1 MLDDYGNW
9 DPPIWFGIL
18 ALYILPIF
26 LCFFSCKKY
35 KRKPIPSILISISYT
50 TICWAFI
57 LSWFFA
63 MAMSVLLLKELGFIP
78 EWICVVLGIGVVG
91 VITAWIEEKFWHYV
105 WLFYENFKR
114 KGVYTFK
121 NLKIYDEDNRD

>member
-1 MLDDYGNW
+1 MDDYGYW

-18 ALYILPIF
+18 TLYILPIF

-35 KRKPIPSILISISYT
+35 KRKQMPSILISISYT
-50 TICWAFI
+50 TISWVFI
-57 LSWFFA
+57 LFCFYA
-63 MAMSVLLLKELGFIP
+63 VVMSIFLLKELEFIP

-121 NLKIYDEDNRD
+121 NLKIYG

>member
-1 MLDDYGNW
+1 MDDYVYW
-9 DPPIWFGIL
+9 DPPIWFGIFI
-18 ALYILPIF
+18 LYILPML

-121 NLKIYDEDNRD
+121 NLKIYG

>member
-50 TICWAFI
+50 TICWVFI
-57 LSWFFA
+57 LSFFGA
-63 MAMSVLLLKELGFIP
+63 MVMSILLLEELEFIP
-78 EWICVVLGIGVVG
+78 KWICVVLGIAVVG
-91 VITAWIEEKFWHYV
+91 GIVGWFGEKLWHYV

-121 NLKIYDEDNRD
+121 NLKIYD